1 MAIYSLDILLSTNLD
16 PVHFSKSNSSR
27 CFFTCIQTSQAADKV
42 FWCWCFLKH
51 FPVCCDPHSPRL
63 FCTQWGELHVL
74 LEFSSF
80 ICDPADVGNLL
91 LSSSAF
97 SKSRLSVLKFLVHLP
112 LKTWRLWTFLFQY
125 VRWVLLL
132 VVWTFFDMP
141 FLWDRNESWT
151 LPVVWPM
158 LSFPSMLAYWIST
171 FTTSS
176 FRIWNSSAGIPS
188 PFLALFLL
196 VVP

>member
-1 MAIYSLDILLSTNLD
+1 MQSIFPSPILTVASSPACRFLRQQIRYFGVGVSLSIFQCVVTHTVQGCFVLSE
-16 PVHFSKSNSSR
+16 
-27 CFFTCIQTSQAADKV
+27 
-42 FWCWCFLKH
+42 
-51 FPVCCDPHSPRL
+51 
-63 FCTQWGELHVL
+63 GELRVL